1 MDRWGPQDRVS
12 FGSISVLEGEIVGL
26 RGPGAKAKPKIKAT
40 IGKPKPPAWQ
50 KRGLS
55 RAGRV
60 IAFIEC
66 LKITS
71 GMHAGKPM
79 RLRDWQ
85 KDIIQRIYDPV
96 GPDKLRVVRQV
107 LMTVARKNG
116 KTQLAAA
123 LALAHLSGPEAE
135 QRGQVFSA
143 ASDRNQAAI
152 VFRELEAFI
161 LADEALS
168 ERCNV
173 QRFAKRIEDMEN
185 GSVYEALSSDAR
197 KAHGLSPSFVVCDE
211 LAQWPD
217 RELYDNLVTGTGA
230 RAEPLVVVISTKS
243 ADPNS
248 IMTELTGYGR
258 DVAAGI
264 VDDPTFLP
272 ILYEVPDD
280 IEDIERLCTDEALW
294 HLANPALGDF
304 RSLDEMRQMAAKALR
319 IPTQRGPFRNLY
331 LNQSID
337 PTAEHLID
345 PEDWNACAGAVDP
358 EALRGRRCWGGL
370 DLSSTRDLTALAL
383 YFPDDDGAVLPFFWT
398 PGDTIADRAKSD
410 RVPYDTWAS
419 QGLIEAPAGRAIDKL
434 AVARR
439 LAQLASTYE
448 IQGIAFDRW
457 RMADLQKVL
466 DDEGI
471 DLPLKDFGQ
480 GFKDMAPAVDSLEA
494 AILDRKLSHGGH
506 KVLTWNAANAK
517 AETDPAGNRKI
528 TKRKSTG
535 RVDGIVSLAMAI
547 GLHAKEPPAQSYEYM
562 GIVLNAS

>member
-1 MDRWGPQDRVS
+1 M
-12 FGSISVLEGEIVGL
+12 GL
-26 RGPGAKAKPKIKAT
+26 RGPGAKAKPKTKPT
-40 IGKPKPPAWQ
+40 NGTKPKRPAWQ
-50 KRGLS
+50 KAGLS
-55 RAGRV
+55 RAQRI
-60 IAFIEC
+60 IAFVES

-79 RLRDWQ
+79 HLRDWQ
-85 KDIIQRIYDPV
+85 RDIIRAAYDPV
-96 GPDKLRVVRQV
+96 GNDGRRVVRQV

-123 LALAHLSGPEAE
+123 LALAHLCGPEAE

-152 VFRELEAFI
+152 IFREMEAFI
-161 LADEALS
+161 LADETLS

-185 GSVYEALSSDAR
+185 GSTYEALSSDAR

-248 IMTELTGYGR
+248 IMAELTAYGR
-258 DVAAGI
+258 DVAAG
-264 VDDPTFLP
+264 VVEDATFLP
-272 ILYEVPDD
+272 IIFEVPDD
-280 IEDIERLCTDEALW
+280 IDDIERLCTDESLW
-294 HLANPALGDF
+294 RLANPALDDF
-304 RSLDEMRQMAAKALR
+304 RSMDELRQMAAKALR

-345 PEDWNACAGAVDP
+345 PDDWKACGASVESDT
-358 EALRGRRCWGGL
+358 LRGRPCWGGL
-370 DLSSTRDLTALAL
+370 DLSSTRDLTALVL
-383 YFPDDDGAVLPFFWT
+383 YFPDDAGAVLPFFFT
-398 PGDTIADRAKSD
+398 PADTLADRSKSD
-410 RVPYDTWAS
+410 RVPYDTWAE
-419 QGLIEAPAGRAIDKL
+419 QGLIETPAGRAIDKL

-439 LAQLASTYE
+439 LAQLAATYD
-448 IQGIAFDRW
+448 IMGIAFDRW

-471 DLPLKDFGQ
+471 SLPMKDFGQ
-480 GFKDMAPAVDSLEA
+480 GFKDMAPAIDALEA
-494 AILDRKLSHGGH
+494 ATLDRKIAHGGH

-535 RVDGIVSLAMAI
+535 RVDGIVALAMAV
-547 GLHAKEPPAQSYEYM
+547 GLHAKEPPEPSYEFM
-562 GIVLNAS
+562 GIVING

>member
-1 MDRWGPQDRVS
+1 MGR
-12 FGSISVLEGEIVGL
+12 
-26 RGPGAKAKPKIKAT
+26 RGPGAKPTTTAAASPAKRKSKPK
-40 IGKPKPPAWQ
+40 WQ
-50 KRGLS
+50 RAGLS
-55 RAGRV
+55 RAERV
-60 IAFIEC
+60 IAFIEG

-71 GMHAGKPM
+71 GMHAGRPM
-79 RLRDWQ
+79 HLRDWQ
-85 KDIIQRIYDPV
+85 KTIIRAVYDAT
-96 GPDKLRVVRQV
+96 GADGRRTVRQV
-107 LMTVARKNG
+107 LLTMARKNG

-123 LALAHLSGPEAE
+123 LALAHLVGPEAE

-143 ASDRNQAAI
+143 ASDRNQAGI

-161 LADEALS
+161 LADTDLS
-168 ERCNV
+168 ARCNV
-173 QRFAKRIEDMEN
+173 QRFAKRIEDDTT

-217 RELYDNLVTGTGA
+217 RELFDNLVTGTGA

-248 IMTELTGYGR
+248 VMSELVAYGR

-264 VDDPTFLP
+264 IDDPSFLP
-272 ILYEVPDD
+272 VIFEVGDDCDD
-280 IEDIERLCTDEALW
+280 IDQLCTDESLW
-294 HLANPALGDF
+294 RLANPALGDF

-331 LNQSID
+331 LNQSVD
-337 PTAEHLID
+337 PTAEHLFSPD
-345 PEDWNACAGAVDP
+345 DWKACAGPVDP
-358 EALRGRRCWGGL
+358 EALRGRPCWGGL
-370 DLSSTRDLTALAL
+370 DLSSTRDLTALVL
-383 YFPDDDGAVLPFFWT
+383 YFPDDGGAVLPFFFT
-398 PGDTIADRAKSD
+398 PGDSLTDRAKAD
-410 RVPYDTWAS
+410 RVPYDVWAE
-419 QGLIEAPAGRAIDKL
+419 QGLIEAWPGRAIDKL

-439 LAQLASTYE
+439 MAQLAAAFD

-471 DLPLKDFGQ
+471 DLPLRDFGQ
-480 GFKDMAPAVDSLEA
+480 GFQSMAPAVDALET
-494 AILDRKLSHGGH
+494 AILAGQIAHSGH

-517 AETDPAGNRKI
+517 AETDPAGNRKV

-535 RVDGIVSLAMAI
+535 RVDGIVSLVMAA
-547 GLHAKEPPAQSYEYM
+547 GLHAKEPQAPSYELM
-562 GIVLNAS
+562 GIVLNA

>member
-1 MDRWGPQDRVS
+1 M
-12 FGSISVLEGEIVGL
+12 GL
-26 RGPGAKAKPKIKAT
+26 RGPGAKPVAKGKAAAA
-40 IGKPKPPAWQ
+40 KRKVKPAWQ
-50 KRGLS
+50 KAGLS
-55 RAGRV
+55 RAERV
-60 IAFIEC
+60 ISFVEG

-79 RLRDWQ
+79 HLRDWQ
-85 KDIIQRIYDPV
+85 KAIIRAIYDPT
-96 GPDKLRVVRQV
+96 GADGRRIVRQV
-107 LMTVARKNG
+107 LFTVARKNG

-123 LALAHLSGPEAE
+123 LALAHLAGPEAE

-152 VFRELEAFI
+152 IFREMEAFI
-161 LADEALS
+161 MADPDLS
-168 ERCNV
+168 ARCNV
-173 QRFAKRIEDMEN
+173 QRFAKRIEDDET

-217 RELYDNLVTGTGA
+217 RELFDNLVTGTGA

-248 IMTELTGYGR
+248 VMSELVGYGR

-272 ILYEVPDD
+272 VIFEVPDECDD
-280 IEDIERLCTDEALW
+280 IEQLCTDEALW
-294 HLANPALGDF
+294 RLANPALGDF

-331 LNQSID
+331 MNQSID
-337 PTAEHLID
+337 PTAEHLFA
-345 PEDWNACAGAVDP
+345 PEDWKACAGPVAP
-358 EALRGRRCWGGL
+358 EALRGRPCWGGL
-370 DLSSTRDLTALAL
+370 DLSSTRDLTALVL
-383 YFPDDDGAVLPFFWT
+383 YFPDDGGAVLPYFFT
-398 PGDTIADRAKSD
+398 PGDTLADRSKSD
-410 RVPYDTWAS
+410 RVPYDVWAE

-439 LAQLASTYE
+439 MAQLSASFD

-471 DLPLKDFGQ
+471 DLPLRDFGQ
-480 GFKDMAPAVDSLEA
+480 GFQSMAPAIDALET
-494 AILDRKLSHGGH
+494 AILAGKLAHGGH

-517 AETDPAGNRKI
+517 AENDPAGNRKI

-535 RVDGIVSLAMAI
+535 RVDGMVALAMAV
-547 GLHAKEPPAQSYEYM
+547 GLHAKEPPPPSYEFM
-562 GIVLNAS
+562 GMVLNA